1 MTFGLRT
8 IIQRVKKFF
17 RREKSADE
25 NSETNEWRRGI
36 FANQCLHAIKE
47 QIVAWMTLGEPIHI
61 NMECCLPVAARQA
74 Q

>member
-17 RREKSADE
+17 RQEKSADE
-25 NSETNEWRRGI
+25 NSETNEVEERYLREPMRVCHQSLCRAMTMG
-36 FANQCLHAIKE
+36 E
-47 QIVAWMTLGEPIHI
+47 QKHI